1 MKSLILLFF
10 LGLLATN
17 FVSAQSRVIKG
28 TVIDENKEALV
39 GVNVLIKG
47 SDLGTTTGLSG
58 EFSLE
63 TTMDNPILIFSYI
76 GYKTKEILVNN
87 GLNLLVSLESDL
99 TTLSEVVVIGYGTQK
114 KSDLTGSVVSLSKER
129 LSQLPNANFAQ
140 ALQGSVPGL
149 QINTNS
155 GGSEGN
161 ELSILIRGRNSINAG
176 NGPLI
181 ILDGIPYVGGISEIN
196 PSDIESIEVLKD
208 ASAAAIMDPEDQMVL
223 S

>member
-1 MKSLILLFF
+1 MKVKKMPSLILLFF

-17 FVSAQSRVIKG
+17 VVSAQSRVIKG

-58 EFSLE
+58 EFSIE
-63 TTMDNPILIFSYI
+63 STMENPTLIFSYV

-87 GLNLLVSLESDL
+87 ELTLSVSLEADL

-114 KSDLTGSVVSLSKER
+114 KSDLTGSVVSLNKER

-181 ILDGIPYVGGISEIN
+181 ILDGILV
-196 PSDIESIEVLKD
+196 K
-208 ASAAAIMDPEDQMVL
+208 
-223 S
+223 

>member
-1 MKSLILLFF
+1 M
-10 LGLLATN
+10 
-17 FVSAQSRVIKG
+17 
-28 TVIDENKEALV
+28 
-39 GVNVLIKG
+39 LIKG

-58 EFSLE
+58 EFSIE
-63 TTMDNPILIFSYI
+63 STMENITLVFSYV
-76 GYKTKEILVNN
+76 GYKTKEVQVKNELI
-87 GLNLLVSLESDL
+87 LLVSLASDL

-161 ELSILIRGRNSINAG
+161 ELSILIRE
-176 NGPLI
+176 
-181 ILDGIPYVGGISEIN
+181 EIQLMR
-196 PSDIESIEVLKD
+196 V
-208 ASAAAIMDPEDQMVL
+208 MVHL
-223 S
+223 LFWTEYPTLEA